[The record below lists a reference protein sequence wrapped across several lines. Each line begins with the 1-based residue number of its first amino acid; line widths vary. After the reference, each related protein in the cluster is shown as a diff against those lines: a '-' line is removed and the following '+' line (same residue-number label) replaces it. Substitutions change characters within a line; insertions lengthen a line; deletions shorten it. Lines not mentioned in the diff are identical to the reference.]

1 MITRS
6 PSRNAPAPPSTSRA
20 PADALVLED
29 VVVSCPYCGEEFGTV
44 IDGSA
49 ALDGA
54 ETADYYEDC
63 AVCCRPIRFVA
74 HFDFGGSVRSL
85 DVRTDAD

>member
-1 MITRS
+1 MNHL
-6 PSRNAPAPPSTSRA
+6 PSHAELAPRSTSHARVE
-20 PADALVLED
+20 ALMLDD
-29 VVVSCPYCGEEFGTV
+29 VVVTCPYCGEQFGTL

-74 HFDFGGSVRSL
+74 HFDFGGSVSSL
-85 DVRTDAD
+85 EVRTDAE